1 MDYERGLEQL
11 KQLLRGTAW
20 EQEFQLYEFRLREN
34 LRKERL
40 YGANPQNTADRGPI
54 IYELNRLAGQV
65 DTSFNDLCLAGN
77 ILSLQTPPQPNYG
90 FGTGTGAQGQPASGQ
105 SAVSQRNKL
114 YISFHSSDKSY
125 LNELH
130 AQLDPLVHKRIID
143 YWDQTKIKPGDNWRV
158 EIDRALQSTRV
169 AILLVSTD
177 FLAAEATDPIISREL
192 PALLSAARKQEVT
205 IVNVI
210 VRSCIL
216 EYSDLE
222 LFQPFNPQPLGELKR
237 SEREKIWGQVVRYV
251 RGLLR

>member
-1 MDYERGLEQL
+1 
-11 KQLLRGTAW
+11 
-20 EQEFQLYEFRLREN
+20 
-34 LRKERL
+34 
-40 YGANPQNTADRGPI
+40 
-54 IYELNRLAGQV
+54 
-65 DTSFNDLCLAGN
+65 
-77 ILSLQTPPQPNYG
+77 
-90 FGTGTGAQGQPASGQ
+90 
-105 SAVSQRNKL
+105 
-114 YISFHSSDKSY
+114 